1 MYGEHCADQV
11 ERAAE
16 VISQHYL
23 GGMEATENNA
33 RVAIRQAVW
42 DQLVL
47 ATAIGFDVDQIME
60 EITALC
66 ETQAPAEG
74 GSGGSHEN

>member
-1 MYGEHCADQV
+1 MAYGEHCADQV
-11 ERAAE
+11 DKAAD

-23 GGMEATENNA
+23 GGMRVTENNA

-47 ATAIGFDVDQIME
+47 ATAMGFDVDQMMD
-60 EITALC
+60 EIQALC
-66 ETQAPAEG
+66 QAQAPAEDG
-74 GSGGSHEN
+74 